1 MASIKHWLNW
11 LPAGLLSISAL
22 LIAWL
27 MPTALGISLAIFFL
41 AMEVYIGFRKRRH
54 ERRLSQQYQQLLEKH
69 GQCQKDQELQDHS
82 VHSLKIL
89 GTTTLPLWAHQI
101 DDSIELSTQEM
112 TKIAEMFANL
122 VTDLNNIINE
132 SNEVDEVTV
141 EDIEMRLGNVQL
153 TLTRLVAM
161 RLKLQQEISDLS
173 SFTEKLETMA
183 RDVGT
188 IAEQTNLLALNA
200 AIEAARAG
208 ESGRGFAV
216 VADEVR
222 SLANRSGDIA
232 HNIIS
237 TVTEVNGQFNSMSK
251 RFAADSEVEG
261 KLIMEAGENTQQVLA
276 EFSEARR
283 QRDEAATLVEAHSA
297 QIKTDVET
305 ALIAIQ
311 FQDRVS
317 QILDHV
323 RINLRDLCEQIET
336 HEKLDIESFLEKMS
350 KEYTTTSEREAHRKI
365 TGDEAQQDDNESDDG
380 EIVFF

>member
-1 MASIKHWLNW
+1 MTSTDHWLRL
-11 LPAGLLSISAL
+11 LPIGALSVVAL
-22 LIAWL
+22 LIYMLTPNTFGFILA
-27 MPTALGISLAIFFL
+27 ALLLCAEL
-41 AMEVYIGFRKRRH
+41 YIGYLKSQNARQCH
-54 ERRLSQQYQQLLEKH
+54 EQLKTLQEQHASCEEKE
-69 GQCQKDQELQDHS
+69 ELHEHS
-82 VHSLKIL
+82 VHSLHIL
-89 GTTTLPLWAHQI
+89 GSTTFPLWAHQI
-101 DDSIELSTQEM
+101 DDSIELSTLEM

-122 VTDLNNIINE
+122 VTDLNNIVTD
-132 SNEVDEVTV
+132 STEVEELSI

-183 RDVGT
+183 RDVGS
-188 IAEQTNLLALNA
+188 ISEQTNLLALNA

-232 HNIIS
+232 HDIIS
-237 TVTEVNGQFNSMSK
+237 TVTEVNGQFHSMSK

-261 KLIMEAGENTQQVLA
+261 KLIMEAGEQTQQVLA
-276 EFSEARR
+276 EFREARS
-283 QRDEAATLVEAHSA
+283 QRDEASQMMEVHSA
-297 QIKTDVET
+297 DIKADVET

-323 RINLRDLCEQIET
+323 RLNLRELCEQIET
-336 HEKLDIESFLEKMS
+336 HEKLDIEAFLEKMS
-350 KEYTTTSEREAHRKI
+350 SEYTTTSEREAHRKI
-365 TGDEAQQDDNESDDG
+365 TGEESEVEDDESDDG